1 MNLKDFKLESQ
12 REYWAK
18 ALVELGKKR
27 KDIVVL
33 SADLSSSVKTSL
45 FAKDFPERHFNVGI
59 AEQNM
64 MSIAAGLA
72 ACGKTAFASTFAAF
86 GTGRVYDQIRQS
98 IAYPKLNVKIIATH
112 AGITVGGDGATHQ
125 TVEDLALMRALPNM
139 TVIVPADAPETY
151 SAIKAV
157 ADYIGP
163 VYVRMGRAN
172 VPTITSSKGKFK
184 IGKATVL
191 RDGDDVSLIGTGIMV
206 ARCLLAAEELKKH
219 KISARVI
226 DLSTIKP
233 MDEKTVVKAARETGG
248 VVTAEEHSS
257 IVGMGSAVAMC
268 LVENAHVPMKRVGI
282 PDVFGQSGDSDEL
295 MEKYGLTAENIVE
308 AAHDVIG
315 RKGR

>member
-12 REYWAK
+12 RNYWAK
-18 ALVELGKKR
+18 ALVELGRTR
-27 KDIVVL
+27 KDIVVV

-45 FAKDFPERHFNVGI
+45 FAAEFPERHFNVGI

-72 ACGKTAFASTFAAF
+72 SCGKTAFASTFAAF

-98 IAYPKLNVKIIATH
+98 IAYPELNVKIIATH

-125 TVEDLALMRALPNM
+125 IVEDLALMRSLPNM
-139 TVIVPADAPETY
+139 TVIVPADGPETY
-151 SAIKAV
+151 KAIKAV
-157 ADYIGP
+157 ADYKGP
-163 VYVRMGRAN
+163 VYVRMGRAD
-172 VPTITSSKGKFK
+172 VPTITNSESKFQ
-184 IGKATVL
+184 IGKATIL
-191 RDGDDVSLIGTGIMV
+191 RDGHDVSLIGCGIMV
-206 ARCLLAAEELKKH
+206 SRCLLAAEELQKH

-226 DLSTIKP
+226 NLSTIKP
-233 MDEKTVVKAARETGG
+233 IDVRTIIKAARETGG
-248 VVTAEEHSS
+248 VVTAEEHSAV
-257 IVGMGSAVAMC
+257 VGIGSAVAMV

-308 AAHDVIG
+308 AAHDVIARRG
-315 RKGR
+315 R

>member
-1 MNLKDFKLESQ
+1 MNLEDFKLESQ
-12 REYWAK
+12 RSYWAK

-27 KDIVVL
+27 SDIVVVA
-33 SADLSSSVKTSL
+33 ADLSSSVKTSL

-64 MSIAAGLA
+64 MSVAAGLA

-98 IAYPKLNVKIIATH
+98 IAYPELNVKIIATH

-125 TVEDLALMRALPNM
+125 IVEDLALMRALPNM
-139 TVIVPADAPETY
+139 TVIVPADGPETY
-151 SAIKAV
+151 KAIKAV
-157 ADYIGP
+157 ADYKGP
-163 VYVRMGRAN
+163 VYVRMGRAD
-172 VPTITSSKGKFK
+172 VPTITNSDSEFE
-184 IGKATVL
+184 IGKATIL
-191 RDGDDVSLIGTGIMV
+191 RDGDDISLIGCGIMV
-206 ARCLLAAEELKKH
+206 SRCILAAEELEKH

-226 DLSTIKP
+226 NLSTIKP
-233 MDEKTVVKAARETGG
+233 IDVKTIIKAARETGG
-248 VVTAEEHSS
+248 LVTAEEHSAV
-257 IVGMGSAVAMC
+257 VGMGSAVAMV
-268 LVENAHVPMKRVGI
+268 LVENAHAPMKRVGI

-308 AAHDVIG
+308 AAHDVIA

>member
-1 MNLKDFKLESQ
+1 MNLEDFKLESQ
-12 REYWAK
+12 RSYWAK

-27 KDIVVL
+27 SDIVVVA
-33 SADLSSSVKTSL
+33 ADLSSSVKTSL

-64 MSIAAGLA
+64 MSVAAGLA

-98 IAYPKLNVKIIATH
+98 IAYPELNVKIIATH

-125 TVEDLALMRALPNM
+125 IVEDLALMRALPNM
-139 TVIVPADAPETY
+139 TVIVPADGPETY
-151 SAIKAV
+151 KAIKAV
-157 ADYIGP
+157 ADYKGP
-163 VYVRMGRAN
+163 VYVRMGRAD
-172 VPTITSSKGKFK
+172 VPTITNSDSEFE
-184 IGKATVL
+184 IGKATIL
-191 RDGDDVSLIGTGIMV
+191 RDGDDISLIGCGIMV
-206 ARCLLAAEELKKH
+206 SRCLLAAEELEKH

-226 DLSTIKP
+226 NLSTIKP
-233 MDEKTVVKAARETGG
+233 IDVKTIIKAARETGG
-248 VVTAEEHSS
+248 LVTAEEHSAV
-257 IVGMGSAVAMC
+257 VGMGSAVAMV
-268 LVENAHVPMKRVGI
+268 LVENAHAPMKRVGI

-308 AAHDVIG
+308 AAHDVIA

>member
-12 REYWAK
+12 RSYWAK
-18 ALVELGKKR
+18 ALVELGRTR
-27 KDIVVL
+27 KDIVVV

-45 FAKDFPERHFNVGI
+45 FANEFPERHFNVGI

-64 MSIAAGLA
+64 MSVAAGLA
-72 ACGKTAFASTFAAF
+72 SCGKTAFASTFAAF

-98 IAYPKLNVKIIATH
+98 IAYPELNVKIIATH

-125 TVEDLALMRALPNM
+125 IVEDLALMRSLPNM
-139 TVIVPADAPETY
+139 TVIVPADGPETY
-151 SAIKAV
+151 KAIKAV
-157 ADYIGP
+157 ADYKGP

-172 VPTITSSKGKFK
+172 VPTITNSDSKFQ

-191 RDGDDVSLIGTGIMV
+191 RDGTDVSLIGCGIMV
-206 ARCLLAAEELKKH
+206 SRCLLAAEELQKH

-226 DLSTIKP
+226 NMSTIKP
-233 MDEKTVVKAARETGG
+233 IDVRTIIKAARETGG
-248 VVTAEEHSS
+248 VVTAEEHTAV
-257 IVGMGSAVAMC
+257 VGLGSAVSMV

-308 AAHDVIG
+308 AAHDVIARRG
-315 RKGR
+315 R

>member
-45 FAKDFPERHFNVGI
+45 FANDFPERHFNVGI

-125 TVEDLALMRALPNM
+125 IVEDLALMRALPNM

-151 SAIKAV
+151 RAIKAV

-172 VPTITSSKGKFK
+172 IPTITNSKGKFK

-191 RDGDDVSLIGTGIMV
+191 RDGSDVSLIGTGIMV
-206 ARCLLAAEELKKH
+206 SRCLLAAEELKKH

-233 MDEKTVVKAARETGG
+233 IDTKTIVKAARETGG

-282 PDVFGQSGDSDEL
+282 PDVFGQSGASDEL
-295 MEKYGLTAENIVE
+295 MEKYGLTAENIIE
-308 AAHDVIG
+308 ASHDVIG